1 MPLKFSMNI
10 SASFN
15 LLLAVA
21 LSGTL
26 LAQNRVAPDECERT
40 AGMQVYSNVFIHEET
55 GDVLGY
61 ELAIKRSADSGADAL
76 LYVYEGGNSDA
87 GVPLS
92 GQISNNHL
100 SIQGTWVEHLVEYPS
115 KKEIVQT
122 HFVKIAGTLDNVAFR
137 GDLTIEGMEEQE
149 QIQLKHVKRIWSCRK
164 WNPSRK

>member
-10 SASFN
+10 SASLN
-15 LLLAVA
+15 LLLAVS

-26 LAQNRVAPDECERT
+26 LGQNRVASDECERT
-40 AGMQVYSNVFIHEET
+40 AGMRVYSNVFIHEET

-92 GQISNNHL
+92 GQISNNRL

-122 HFVKIAGTLDNVAFR
+122 HFVKIAGTLNNAAFR
-137 GDLTIEGMEEQE
+137 GELTIEGMEEQE
-149 QIQLKHVKRIWSCRK
+149 QIRLKPVKRIWSCRK